1 MKYLGWIDRKTKR
14 TESFSIR
21 IRKRDMT
28 GDLASLS
35 VAEIRAGLDEKKFS
49 CVELT
54 KASLDKAARLS
65 DLNCFTLISHE
76 TALKSAEQIDSL
88 IKAGKRAPLLG
99 VPVGIK
105 DVICTKGVRTTAAS
119 KILENFIPPYD
130 ATVVRKLITAGA
142 VSIGKM
148 NMDEFAMGSSNENS
162 AFGPVRNPWNPEY
175 VPGGSS
181 GGSAAAVAAGICPI
195 TLGTD
200 TGGSIRQPAA
210 FCGIVG
216 LKPTYGR
223 VSRYGVIA
231 YASSLDQVGA
241 FARNVHDCA
250 IATQAICGVDP
261 NDATSADQ
269 PVPNFAEHLGR
280 SIKGLRIGV
289 PKEYF
294 IDGLAPEVKEAT
306 GKALKVLEGLGAIPV
321 EITLP
326 HTELAVAVYY
336 ILAPAEASS
345 NLARYDGIRYGHRAK
360 GNLDLKSLYCK
371 SRSEGFGREVQR
383 RILVGTYVLS
393 SGFYDAFYVKAQK
406 VRSLIVRDFHDA
418 FKDSCDL
425 IVSPTTPTPPFKL
438 GEKVSDPLTM
448 YLNDLFTIPVNLAGL
463 PGLSVPC
470 GFSNNG
476 LPIGLQLIGKPWDE
490 ATLLQVASA
499 YEGATSWHTRQT
511 KGAL

>member
-1 MKYLGWIDRKTKR
+1 MN
-14 TESFSIR
+14 
-21 IRKRDMT
+21 
-28 GDLASLS
+28 DLAALSL
-35 VAEIRAGLDEKKFS
+35 AAIREGLDTKQFS

-54 KASLDKAARLS
+54 HACLKKASDLA
-65 DLNCFTLISHE
+65 DLNCFIERSDDA
-76 TALKSAEQIDSL
+76 ALAQAARVDDL
-88 IKAGKRAPLLG
+88 LKAGKSAPLLG
-99 VPVGIK
+99 APIGIK
-105 DVICTKGVRTTAAS
+105 DVICTKGVRTTAGS
-119 KILENFIPPYD
+119 KALENFIPPYD
-130 ATVVRKLITAGA
+130 ATVVRKLTTAGT
-142 VSIGKM
+142 VSIGKL

-162 AFGPVRNPWNPEY
+162 AYGAVRNPWNPEY

-195 TLGTD
+195 SLGTD

-241 FARNVHDCA
+241 FARNVQDCA
-250 IATQAICGVDP
+250 IATQAICGLDP
-261 NDATSADQ
+261 NDATSVDI
-269 PVPNFAEHLGR
+269 PVPNFEDSLGR
-280 SIKGLRIGV
+280 SIKGIKVGI

-294 IDGLAPEVKEAT
+294 VEGLSSEVKEAT
-306 GKALKVLEGLGAIPV
+306 SQALKVLEQLGAIPV
-321 EITLP
+321 EISLP

-360 GNLDLKSLYCK
+360 GDLDLKDLYAK

-406 VRSLIVRDFHDA
+406 VRSLIVKDFYAA
-418 FKDSCDL
+418 FQDQCDV
-425 IVSPTTPTPPFKL
+425 IISPTTPTPPFKL
-438 GEKVSDPLTM
+438 GENASDPLTM
-448 YLNDLFTIPVNLAGL
+448 YLNDIFTIPVNLAGL
-463 PGLSVPC
+463 PGLSMPC
-470 GFSNNG
+470 GFSEQG
-476 LPIGLQLIGKPWDE
+476 LPIGLQIIGKPWDE
-490 ATLLQVASA
+490 STVLQVASA
-499 YEGATSWHTRQT
+499 FESATTWHTHTPQT
-511 KGAL
+511 STSTQI

>member
-1 MKYLGWIDRKTKR
+1 MSSLT
-14 TESFSIR
+14 
-21 IRKRDMT
+21 
-28 GDLASLS
+28 SLS
-35 VAEIRAGLDEKKFS
+35 VHEIREGLKAKKFS

-54 KASLDKAARLS
+54 QASLKLTKDLAK
-65 DLNCFTLISHE
+65 LNCFIQLSE
-76 TALKSAEQIDSL
+76 ESALKNAAAVDSL
-88 IKAGKRAPLLG
+88 IQAGKDAPLLG

-105 DVICTKGVRTTAAS
+105 DVICTKGVRTTAGS

-130 ATVVRKLITAGA
+130 ATVTRKMITAGT
-142 VSIGKM
+142 VSIGKL

-162 AFGPVRNPWNPEY
+162 AYGPVGNPWNPDY

-241 FARNVHDCA
+241 FARNVRDCA
-250 IATQAICGVDP
+250 LATQAICGIDP
-261 NDATSADQ
+261 NDATSVDKE
-269 PVPNFAEHLGR
+269 VPNFEASLGR
-280 SIKGLRIGV
+280 SIKGLRVGI

-294 IDGLAPEVKEAT
+294 IDGLSPDVKRAT
-306 GKALKVLEGLGAIPV
+306 SEALKTLEGLGAIPV
-321 EITLP
+321 EISLP
-326 HTELAVAVYY
+326 HTELAVSVYY

-345 NLARYDGIRYGHRAK
+345 NLARFDGIRYGHRAK
-360 GNLDLKSLYCK
+360 GDLDLKELYCK

-383 RILVGTYVLS
+383 RILIGTYVLS

-406 VRSLIVRDFHDA
+406 VRSLIVKDFSDA
-418 FKDSCDL
+418 FKDQCDV
-425 IVSPTTPTPPFKL
+425 IVSPTTPTPPFKI

-463 PGLSVPC
+463 PGISLPC
-470 GFSNNG
+470 GFSDNG

-490 ATLLQVASA
+490 ATLFQVASA
-499 YEGATSWHTRQT
+499 FEGATTWHTRSPEIN
-511 KGAL
+511 

>member
-1 MKYLGWIDRKTKR
+1 
-14 TESFSIR
+14 
-21 IRKRDMT
+21 MT
-28 GDLASLS
+28 SDLASLS
-35 VAEIRAGLDEKKFS
+35 VTAIREGLDAKRFS

-54 KASLDKAARLS
+54 KASLERAARLS
-65 DLNCFTLISHE
+65 TLNCFTEISNDAALRNAERIDTLIA
-76 TALKSAEQIDSL
+76 TGKS
-88 IKAGKRAPLLG
+88 APLLG

-105 DVICTKGVRTTAAS
+105 DVICTKGIRTTAGS
-119 KILENFIPPYD
+119 KMLENFIPPYD
-130 ATVVRKLITAGA
+130 ATVVRKLVTAGT
-142 VSIGKM
+142 VSIGKL

-162 AFGPVRNPWNPEY
+162 AFGPVLNPWNLQY

-241 FARNVHDCA
+241 FARNVRDCA
-250 IATQAICGVDP
+250 LATQAICGVDP
-261 NDATSADQ
+261 NDATSVNQ
-269 PVPNFAEHLGR
+269 PVPNFQESLGR
-280 SIKGLRIGV
+280 PIKGLRVGI

-294 IDGLAPEVKEAT
+294 IEGLSPEVKEAT
-306 GKALKVLEGLGAIPV
+306 AQALKVLEGLGAIPV
-321 EITLP
+321 EISLP

-345 NLARYDGIRYGHRAK
+345 NLARYDGIRFGHRAK
-360 GNLDLKSLYCK
+360 GDLDLKSLYCK

-406 VRSLIVRDFHDA
+406 VRSLIVKDFHEA
-418 FKDSCDL
+418 FKESCDV
-425 IVSPTTPTPPFKL
+425 IISPTTPTPPFKL

-463 PGLSVPC
+463 PGLSLPC
-470 GFSNNG
+470 GFSESG
-476 LPIGLQLIGKPWDE
+476 LPIGLQIIGKPWDE
-490 ATLLQVASA
+490 ATLFQVASA
-499 YEGATSWHTRQT
+499 YEEATPWHTRSAPI
-511 KGAL
+511 K

>member
-1 MKYLGWIDRKTKR
+1 
-14 TESFSIR
+14 
-21 IRKRDMT
+21 MT
-28 GDLASLS
+28 DLASLS
-35 VAEIRAGLDEKKFS
+35 VTEIRAGLDTKKFS
-49 CVELT
+49 CMELT
-54 KASLDKAARLS
+54 QACLDKAARLS
-65 DLNCFTLISHE
+65 ALNCFTVISDDA
-76 TALKSAEQIDSL
+76 ALKNAEKIDAL
-88 IKAGKRAPLLG
+88 IRAGKSAPLLG

-105 DVICTKGVRTTAAS
+105 DVICTKGVRTTAGS
-119 KILENFIPPYD
+119 KFLENFIPPYD
-130 ATVVRKLITAGA
+130 ATVVRKLKTAGT
-142 VSIGKM
+142 VSLGKL

-162 AFGPVRNPWNPEY
+162 AFGPVQNPWNPEY

-210 FCGIVG
+210 FCSVVG

-241 FARNVHDCA
+241 FARTVHDCA
-250 IATQAICGVDP
+250 VATQAICGIDP

-269 PVPNFAEHLGR
+269 QVPSFEEKLGR
-280 SIKGLRIGV
+280 SIKGLRIGI

-294 IDGLAPEVKEAT
+294 IDGLSPEVKAAT
-306 GKALKVLEGLGAIPV
+306 SQALKTLEGLGAIPV
-321 EITLP
+321 EISLP
-326 HTELAVAVYY
+326 HTELALAVYY

-345 NLARYDGIRYGHRAK
+345 NLARYDGIRFGHRAK
-360 GNLDLKSLYCK
+360 GDLDLKSLYCR

-406 VRSLIVRDFHDA
+406 VRSLIVRDFYEA
-418 FKDSCDL
+418 FQNSCD
-425 IVSPTTPTPPFKL
+425 IIASPTTPTPPFKL

-463 PGLSVPC
+463 PGLSMPC
-470 GFSNNG
+470 GFSGQG

-490 ATLLQVASA
+490 STVFQVASA
-499 YEGATSWHTRQT
+499 YEAATEWHTRRPPT
-511 KGAL
+511 L